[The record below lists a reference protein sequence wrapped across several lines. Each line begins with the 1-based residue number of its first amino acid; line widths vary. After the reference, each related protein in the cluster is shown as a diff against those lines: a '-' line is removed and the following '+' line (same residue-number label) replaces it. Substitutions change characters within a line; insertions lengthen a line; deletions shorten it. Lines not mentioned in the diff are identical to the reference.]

1 MLKRIKIEHRDFIL
15 NIADNSIS
23 KKNNEIK
30 LTETECKILTLLL
43 LAPKQVFSKEEIL
56 NYAWDQELNNNT
68 SVVPQAISILRKKLY
83 RDGIDAIDT
92 VKGKGYKATPS
103 RKRCL
108 SKRKK
113 KCGITIAIL
122 ACTIATYGF
131 YIQKPDEQPKIDQSL
146 LKVDDNIYQTS
157 NSAPIVVNP
166 EILNED
172 VKYFIHVQKKA
183 ISLSACKITNQKCT
197 SIYNKILFI
206 DDENSKIDM
215 NKLISDVSFKFDKPR
230 GEPVF
235 CNSNKHSSYKVSS
248 SINLRALN
256 NESYTGHV
264 FVNYDVSQIE
274 TNHYKAEL
282 SAYVKESGYIGSFG
296 YSVNLNAETKKIT
309 NQSNEHY
316 ISKISRDMKYSGI
329 KSGRQQFGTIKDQSQ
344 LYAFPLMKNGTH
356 STYFNH
362 IYPMG
367 NGVNYV
373 YMENANIGYLT
384 FFYK

>member
-83 RDGIDAIDT
+83 REDIDAIDT

-122 ACTIATYGF
+122 ACSTATYGF

-157 NSAPIVVNP
+157 NSKPVVINP
-166 EILNED
+166 EILDKNIR
-172 VKYFIHVQKKA
+172 YFINIQDKVL
-183 ISLSACKITNQKCT
+183 SLSACKMTNQECS
-197 SIYNKILFI
+197 SIYNKIFFI
-206 DDENSKIDM
+206 DGSNENIDI
-215 NKLISDVSFKFDKPR
+215 NKLISNIEFKFNKPI
-230 GEPVF
+230 GEPIF
-235 CNSNKHSSYKVSS
+235 YNSSKDGNYKVSS

-256 NESYTGHV
+256 NSAYSGHA
-264 FVNYDVSQIE
+264 FINYDVTKLNNNQ
-274 TNHYKAEL
+274 YKAEL

-296 YSVNLNAETKKIT
+296 YSVNLNIETEKVKNQPIT
-309 NQSNEHY
+309 HY
-316 ISKISRDMKYSGI
+316 IGKISRDEKYSGI
-329 KSGRQQFGTIKDQSQ
+329 KSGRQQFGTIKDQNQ
-344 LYAFPLMKNGTH
+344 LYAFPLLKNGKH

-367 NGVNYV
+367 NGVNYI
-373 YMENANIGYLT
+373 YMENTNIAYLT
-384 FFYK
+384 FCYK

>member
-1 MLKRIKIEHRDFIL
+1 M
-15 NIADNSIS
+15 NIADSSIS
-23 KKNNEIK
+23 KKNKIIK

-56 NYAWDQELNNNT
+56 RYAWDEELNNNI
-68 SVVPQAISILRKKLY
+68 SVVPQAISVLRKKLY
-83 RDGIDAIDT
+83 RDSIDAIDT

-103 RKRCL
+103 KKICL
-108 SKRKK
+108 SKRRKK
-113 KCGITIAIL
+113 YGITTAIL
-122 ACTIATYGF
+122 ACSITAYSF
-131 YIQKPDEQPKIDQSL
+131 YIQEPDEQPKINQSL

-157 NSAPIVVNP
+157 NSAPIVISP
-166 EILNED
+166 EILNEN
-172 VKYFIHVQKKA
+172 VKYFIHVQQKA
-183 ISLSACKITNQKCT
+183 ISLSACKMTNKKCT
-197 SIYNKILFI
+197 SIYNKILFV
-206 DDENSKIDM
+206 DDANTKIDM
-215 NKLISDVSFKFDKPR
+215 NKLISEVSFNFNKPK
-230 GEPVF
+230 GEPIF
-235 CNSNKHSSYKVSS
+235 CNSNKCTNYKVSS

-264 FVNYDVSQIE
+264 FINYDVMQLD
-274 TNHYKAEL
+274 TNQYKAEF

-316 ISKISRDMKYSGI
+316 ISKISRDTKYSGI
-329 KSGRQQFGTIKDQSQ
+329 KSGRQQFGTIKDQNQ

-367 NGVNYV
+367 NGVKYI
-373 YMENANIGYLT
+373 YMESANIGYLT

>member
-92 VKGKGYKATPS
+92 VKGKGYKATSNTKPCFS
-103 RKRCL
+103 T
-108 SKRKK
+108 KK
-113 KCGITIAIL
+113 KKLGFTIGV
-122 ACTIATYGF
+122 IATSFLAYHT
-131 YIQKPDEQPKIDQSL
+131 YTYEPDLQPKINQSL
-146 LKVDDNIYQTS
+146 IKVSDNIYQTS
-157 NSAPIVVNP
+157 NSKPVVINP
-166 EILNED
+166 EILDKNIR
-172 VKYFIHVQKKA
+172 YFINIQDKVL
-183 ISLSACKITNQKCT
+183 SLSACKMTNQECS
-197 SIYNKILFI
+197 SIYNKIFFI
-206 DDENSKIDM
+206 DDNNENIDI
-215 NKLISDVSFKFDKPR
+215 NKLISNIEFKFNKPI
-230 GEPVF
+230 GEPIF
-235 CNSNKHSSYKVSS
+235 YNSSKDGNYKVSS

-256 NESYTGHV
+256 NSAYSGHA
-264 FVNYDVSQIE
+264 FINYDVTKLNNNQ
-274 TNHYKAEL
+274 YKAEL

-296 YSVNLNAETKKIT
+296 YSVNLNVETEKVKNQPIT
-309 NQSNEHY
+309 HY
-316 ISKISRDMKYSGI
+316 IGKISRDEKYSGI
-329 KSGRQQFGTIKDQSQ
+329 KSGRQQFGTIKDQNQ
-344 LYAFPLMKNGTH
+344 LYAFPLLKNGEH

-367 NGVNYV
+367 NGVNYI
-373 YMENANIGYLT
+373 YMENTNIAYLT
-384 FFYK
+384 FCYK

>member
-1 MLKRIKIEHRDFIL
+1 M

-83 RDGIDAIDT
+83 REDIDAIDT

-122 ACTIATYGF
+122 ACSTATYGF

-157 NSAPIVVNP
+157 NSKPVVINP
-166 EILNED
+166 EILDKNIR
-172 VKYFIHVQKKA
+172 YFINIQDKVL
-183 ISLSACKITNQKCT
+183 SLSACKMTNQECS
-197 SIYNKILFI
+197 SIYNKIFFI
-206 DDENSKIDM
+206 DGSNENIDI
-215 NKLISDVSFKFDKPR
+215 NKLISNIEFKFNKPI
-230 GEPVF
+230 GEPIF
-235 CNSNKHSSYKVSS
+235 YNSSKDGNYKVSS

-256 NESYTGHV
+256 NSAYSGHA
-264 FVNYDVSQIE
+264 FINYDVTKLNNNQ
-274 TNHYKAEL
+274 YKAEL

-296 YSVNLNAETKKIT
+296 YSVNLNIETEKVKNQPIT
-309 NQSNEHY
+309 HY
-316 ISKISRDMKYSGI
+316 IGKISRDEKYSGI
-329 KSGRQQFGTIKDQSQ
+329 KSGRQQFGTIKDQNQ
-344 LYAFPLMKNGTH
+344 LYAFPLLKNGKH

-367 NGVNYV
+367 NGVNYI
-373 YMENANIGYLT
+373 YMENTNIAYLT
-384 FFYK
+384 FCYK